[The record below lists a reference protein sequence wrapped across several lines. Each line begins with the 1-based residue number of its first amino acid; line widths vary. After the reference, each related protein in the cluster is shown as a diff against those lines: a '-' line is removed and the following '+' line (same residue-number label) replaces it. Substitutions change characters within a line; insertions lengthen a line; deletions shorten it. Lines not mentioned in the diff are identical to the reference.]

1 MKRSN
6 KMKSKFFLTISLLAL
21 ALFCQPSAYAQSRL
35 PTSRSPMPDSG
46 KPKPTGTVTGGTQ
59 KIINSKLLIYVKNGL
74 GTTSTNTGGEF
85 PSQLVTSATVNNEF
99 GLQWSRTKPGK
110 AEKGNLYI
118 DPANSTA
125 WVGVQSVTMPAQS
138 TFINIPY
145 SMPHLAPNAYQLMVV
160 GETGS
165 SSRVM
170 INYNGMDSN
179 GQPIAITQVPTGN
192 FAAPAKAPIY

>member
-6 KMKSKFFLTISLLAL
+6 KMKSKFFLSISLLAL

-46 KPKPTGTVTGGTQ
+46 KPTGTVTGGTQ

-99 GLQWSRTKPGK
+99 GLQW
-110 AEKGNLYI
+110 
-118 DPANSTA
+118 
-125 WVGVQSVTMPAQS
+125 
-138 TFINIPY
+138 
-145 SMPHLAPNAYQLMVV
+145 
-160 GETGS
+160 
-165 SSRVM
+165 
-170 INYNGMDSN
+170 
-179 GQPIAITQVPTGN
+179 
-192 FAAPAKAPIY
+192 